1 MFVFRETGK
10 LANKPELN
18 NMYDFR
24 AAAKYTQA
32 YNTTDFYFVSDIL
45 LLCLV
50 VFYTFSI
57 NESKKTA

>member
-1 MFVFRETGK
+1 MFVLRETGK

-24 AAAKYTQA
+24 AAAKYTQT
-32 YNTTDFYFVSDIL
+32 YTTTDFSFVSDIL

-50 VFYTFSI
+50 GILYFF
-57 NESKKTA
+57 K

>member
-1 MFVFRETGK
+1 MLVLRETGK

-24 AAAKYTQA
+24 AAAKYTQTHT
-32 YNTTDFYFVSDIL
+32 TTDFYFVSDIL

-50 VFYTFSI
+50 GILYFF
-57 NESKKTA
+57 K

>member
-10 LANKPELN
+10 LVDKPEFS

-24 AAAKYTQA
+24 AAAKYIWA
-32 YNTTDFYFVSDIL
+32 NKTTGFYFVTGIL

-50 VFYTFSI
+50 GIVYIF
-57 NESKKTA
+57 N